1 MSPAGNRNYR
11 PQLMIS
17 LLGEGR
23 CVRFISAF
31 KGSPEVTVRTLECE
45 GDDWVSTIMNRAD
58 AESLYRELIGKGYR
72 QPVPDPGLLRKMIRL
87 AALPVE
93 GNGRYS

>member
-1 MSPAGNRNYR
+1 
-11 PQLMIS
+11 MIS

-31 KGSPEVTVRTLECE
+31 KGSPEVTVRTLEYE
-45 GDDWVSTIMNRAD
+45 GGDWTSIIMNRAD
-58 AESLYRELIGKGYR
+58 AETLYRELVAKGYA
-72 QPVPDPGLLRKMIRL
+72 QPAPDPGLLRKMIRL